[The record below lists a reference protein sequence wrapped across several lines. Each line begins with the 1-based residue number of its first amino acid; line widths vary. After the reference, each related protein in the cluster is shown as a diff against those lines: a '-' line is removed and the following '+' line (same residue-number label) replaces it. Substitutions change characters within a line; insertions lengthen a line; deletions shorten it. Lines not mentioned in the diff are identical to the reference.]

1 MSKMTTFVPLTKLRP
16 FKDNWRIQ
24 VKCLHSWKQNTP
36 FAGDTF
42 EMVLADQWG
51 NKIHATS
58 KRSLMQ
64 RIQRVL
70 PIDSWRVIEHVTVT
84 PAGGQYRTTNYK
96 YKMVIAEDAVLSR
109 SDLAD
114 DRIFLSLANYE
125 EIENGTKKQAFLIGN
140 LTFCYIHIV

>member
-16 FKDNWRIQ
+16 FKDNWKIQ

-58 KRSLMQ
+58 K
-64 RIQRVL
+64 
-70 PIDSWRVIEHVTVT
+70 
-84 PAGGQYRTTNYK
+84 
-96 YKMVIAEDAVLSR
+96 
-109 SDLAD
+109 
-114 DRIFLSLANYE
+114 
-125 EIENGTKKQAFLIGN
+125 
-140 LTFCYIHIV
+140 

>member
-16 FKDNWRIQ
+16 FKDNRRVQ
-24 VKCLHSWKQNTP
+24 VKCLHSWKQNTT

-64 RIQRVL
+64 RIQRVF
-70 PIDSWRVIEHVTVT
+70 PIDSWGVIEHVTVT

-96 YKMVIAEDAVLSR
+96 YKMVIAEYAVLSR

-114 DRIFLSLANYE
+114 DRIFPIS
-125 EIENGTKKQAFLIGN
+125 
-140 LTFCYIHIV
+140 C